1 MCGINN
7 TRFGAVPANIVWD
20 VVRGDTATLVIDFLE
35 SDESTGWD
43 TTGWT
48 YSATAY
54 DKFGDVLDELTVES
68 EGYSVA
74 ITAPA
79 CVTANWG
86 TSYGF
91 SVANLIFDLQ
101 VTIPAS
107 GEDTVWTPVVGSIN
121 VIGDV
126 TPGGLL

>member
-7 TRFGAVPANIVWD
+7 TRFGSVPANIVWD
-20 VVRGDTATLVIDFLE
+20 VVRGDTATLMIDFLE

-43 TTGWT
+43 TEGWT
-48 YSATAY
+48 YVATAY
-54 DKFGDVLDELTVES
+54 DKFGDVLDELTIES
-68 EGYSVA
+68 EGHSVA

-79 CVTANWG
+79 SVTENWG
-86 TSYGF
+86 TAYGF
-91 SVANLIFDLQ
+91 SIANLIFDLQ
-101 VTIPAS
+101 VTIPTM
-107 GEDTVWTPVVGSIN
+107 GGDYTWTPVVGTIN